1 MKLTGFLLV
10 LVALAACGADGEPIR
25 PTVSTSISVGTN
37 GVNAGTSVSA
47 SSGPVSVSVGL

>member
-37 GVNAGTSVSA
+37 GVNAGASVSA
-47 SSGPVSVSVGL
+47 STGPVSVSVGL